1 MERKNDIMHLIKK
14 INFQMRTAMDARL
27 RENDLTFT
35 QMIVLRYISQNGGTA
50 GQKEIQEY
58 LNVSHPTVVG
68 LVKRLESHGFVEC
81 RADEQDRRSK
91 LVTLTPSAREFGRSM
106 EEGKKKADEA
116 VLGSFS
122 EEELAEFTRLLNKL
136 YDSINRQEVT
146 EDD

>member
-14 INFQMRTAMDARL
+14 INFHMKTSMDARL
-27 RENDLTFT
+27 KENDLTFT
-35 QMIVLRYISQNGGTA
+35 QMIVLRYISQKGGTA

-68 LVKRLESHGFVEC
+68 LVKRLESHGFVVC

-91 LVTLTPSAREFGRSM
+91 IVSLTPSATEFGRSM

-116 VLGSFS
+116 VLSNFN
-122 EEELAEFTRLLNKL
+122 EEELTEFTRLLNKL
-136 YDSINRQEVT
+136 YDNINRQEVT
-146 EDD
+146 END